1 MTNYYHIHDIGGGLA
16 DVYLYPP
23 EGGYYVVRGVVIAD
37 DLENDIRARFTAW
50 LESAER
56 VGP

>member
-1 MTNYYHIHDIGGGLA
+1 MTSFYKIHDAGCDLA

-23 EGGYYVVRGVVIAD
+23 EGGIYIVRGVVIAD
-37 DLENDIRARFTAW
+37 DLESDIRARYAAW

-56 VGP
+56 IGP